1 MIFIN
6 ILDIYSIKL
15 YNSNNDNEGGMPM
28 KIARTVLYLLVL
40 ILIVVFSVQ
49 NASDQITLKFFGY
62 STGQIAAIEALLL
75 SFILGIVVTG
85 VYSLWKYSN
94 LLKKYKKALKEV
106 EDLKNEIKNIRK
118 LNVEEGKESQ

>member
-1 MIFIN
+1 
-6 ILDIYSIKL
+6 
-15 YNSNNDNEGGMPM
+15 M

-49 NASDQITLKFFGY
+49 NASDQITLRFFGY
-62 STGQIAAIEALLL
+62 STGKIAAIEALLL
-75 SFILGIVVTG
+75 SFFLGIVVTG

-106 EDLKNEIKNIRK
+106 EDLKKEIKNIRK
-118 LNVEEGKESQ
+118 LNVEEEKESQ